1 MEAEVRRLM
10 NKFNLAHENYNEAYA
25 DVSARSEFL
34 VANGASLKDQGIS
47 LNEQIVD
54 IENVDPAMA
63 IQQFMYDY
71 SCYNAALKVGTQIL
85 SQSLI
90 DYMS

>member
-1 MEAEVRRLM
+1 
-10 NKFNLAHENYNEAYA
+10 
-25 DVSARSEFL
+25 
-34 VANGASLKDQGIS
+34 
-47 LNEQIVD
+47 
-54 IENVDPAMA
+54 MA

>member
-1 MEAEVRRLM
+1 VEKEVYRLLD
-10 NKFNLAHENYNEAYA
+10 KFGLAHDQYNKVYA

-54 IENVDPAMA
+54 IENVDPA